1 MLFKTRLFDEILVTF
16 VALVRERDSVR
27 VLLMLKPPAAG
38 GEGGAADRA
47 QGSPL
52 LGLICRRG
60 TFCWHPCILRGQ
72 HILSWKR
79 IRITQFLVP
88 FNSNLTGFFLQTILC
103 FWSPFSVLN
112 SILQNL
118 HGSTLMCSNLCLK
131 WFNRSSD
138 GRSMSFH
145 FAGLH

>member
-38 GEGGAADRA
+38 GEGGAANRA

-52 LGLICRRG
+52 LGLICGRG

-79 IRITQFLVP
+79 IRYICSFLW
-88 FNSNLTGFFLQTILC
+88 LQTVNNPYRIL
-103 FWSPFSVLN
+103 FANHLVLLESLLSLEFHIAELARFN
-112 SILQNL
+112 LDVLQFVPE
-118 HGSTLMCSNLCLK
+118 MV
-131 WFNRSSD
+131 
-138 GRSMSFH
+138 
-145 FAGLH
+145 

>member
-1 MLFKTRLFDEILVTF
+1 MLLKSRLFDEILVTF

-52 LGLICRRG
+52 FGLICCRG

-72 HILSWKR
+72 HILPLER
-79 IRITQFLVP
+79 IRFKQSTAA
-88 FNSNLTGFFLQTILC
+88 NL
-103 FWSPFSVLN
+103 
-112 SILQNL
+112 
-118 HGSTLMCSNLCLK
+118 
-131 WFNRSSD
+131 
-138 GRSMSFH
+138 
-145 FAGLH
+145 

>member
-1 MLFKTRLFDEILVTF
+1 MLLKTRLLDEILVTF

-52 LGLICRRG
+52 LGLICCRG

-79 IRITQFLVP
+79 IRIMQFLAATN
-88 FNSNLTGFFLQTILC
+88 FE
-103 FWSPFSVLN
+103 
-112 SILQNL
+112 
-118 HGSTLMCSNLCLK
+118 
-131 WFNRSSD
+131 
-138 GRSMSFH
+138 
-145 FAGLH
+145 